1 MPAFQY
7 QALSADGR
15 TQQGVVQADT
25 ARAARATLRERGLA
39 PLSVDELLGAQGER
53 QRLSDSARLAFARQ
67 LATLTHA
74 GLPLDEAL
82 AALAEGAEGRMQA
95 IALAVRARV
104 MEGATL
110 AAALAEYPGSFDA
123 LFRAS
128 VAAGEHSGR
137 LDVVLARLASHLESR
152 DALRREL
159 ISALTYPALLLVVA
173 LLVVAGLLTYVV
185 PQVTEVFVRSGQ
197 GLPLP
202 TRALLAISSGLA
214 SFGPWL
220 LLALALLGA
229 ILGGLWRRPSVRRRR
244 HTLWLGLPG
253 LGRLLIKMETA
264 RFARTL
270 ALLGSSS
277 VPLLDALKLASLT
290 VQNEA
295 LVESLDGVAARVR
308 EGVPLSAALARTG
321 RFPPLVARLVASG
334 ERAGRLDAML
344 DEAAD
349 QLERELQT
357 VIQVAAGT
365 LGPAVILL
373 VGGLVLFI
381 VLAILLPIFQMNQLI
396 R

>member
-1 MPAFQY
+1 
-7 QALSADGR
+7 
-15 TQQGVVQADT
+15 
-25 ARAARATLRERGLA
+25 
-39 PLSVDELLGAQGER
+39 
-53 QRLSDSARLAFARQ
+53 
-67 LATLTHA
+67 
-74 GLPLDEAL
+74 
-82 AALAEGAEGRMQA
+82 
-95 IALAVRARV
+95 
-104 MEGATL
+104 
-110 AAALAEYPGSFDA
+110 
-123 LFRAS
+123 
-128 VAAGEHSGR
+128 
-137 LDVVLARLASHLESR
+137 
-152 DALRREL
+152 
-159 ISALTYPALLLVVA
+159 
-173 LLVVAGLLTYVV
+173 
-185 PQVTEVFVRSGQ
+185 
-197 GLPLP
+197 
-202 TRALLAISSGLA
+202 
-214 SFGPWL
+214 
-220 LLALALLGA
+220 
-229 ILGGLWRRPSVRRRR
+229 
-244 HTLWLGLPG
+244 
-253 LGRLLIKMETA
+253 META

-308 EGVPLSAALARTG
+308 EGVPLSGALARTG

>member
-53 QRLSDSARLAFARQ
+53 QRLSGAARLAFARQ

-173 LLVVAGLLTYVV
+173 GLLTYVV

-197 GLPLP
+197 SLPLP
-202 TRALLAISSGLA
+202 TRALLAISGGLA

-229 ILGGLWRRPSVRRRR
+229 TLGGLWRRPSLRRRR
-244 HTLWLGLPG
+244 HALWLRLPG
-253 LGRLLIKMETA
+253 LGGLLVKLETA

-344 DEAAD
+344 DEAAA